1 MPSQILEVDRAAA
14 RGEIGRGA
22 AHGHALAGQRPR
34 HQAGH
39 VAQMPVAHGQVIAF
53 LDEIDRTVGES
64 DFELQLPVLPG
75 SLVKNRRHAAAAE
88 NHRNA
93 DPHLP
98 GRFKTARFERGLAG
112 LEFGEHPHAALVER
126 LSVIG
131 QAERAGRAVTEPH
144 AEPRFQPRD
153 GLADGRARQVQ
164 AGGRGS
170 KAASLDHRHK
180 LMNAGKAICHRVPIV
195 ATEDTVSGKFVGTAN
210 LYRPNIVAAVSIEQ
224 ERTMN
229 QQVRI
234 GTAKRWAMAEFGR
247 QNLTLVDGKVP
258 NPAANEI
265 LVKIAAVALNYRDT
279 LLVDDGF
286 GFSLP
291 GGQPLV
297 PGSDAAGVVVAT
309 GPDVS
314 RFKAG
319 DRVISTF
326 IPGWIDGLGFGTAR
340 HPNDIV
346 LGGSRQGMLAEYV
359 VLDEN
364 WAVKSPEHLSD
375 VEASTLPCAG
385 LTAWT
390 ALVER
395 GKVQAGQTVVVQGTG
410 GVALFGL
417 QIAAMHGA
425 EVIVVSGDDDKLC
438 AGQGARR
445 EARHQPQQ
453 GGLGRGGLSAY
464 Q

>member
-1 MPSQILEVDRAAA
+1 
-14 RGEIGRGA
+14 
-22 AHGHALAGQRPR
+22 
-34 HQAGH
+34 
-39 VAQMPVAHGQVIAF
+39 
-53 LDEIDRTVGES
+53 
-64 DFELQLPVLPG
+64 
-75 SLVKNRRHAAAAE
+75 
-88 NHRNA
+88 
-93 DPHLP
+93 
-98 GRFKTARFERGLAG
+98 
-112 LEFGEHPHAALVER
+112 
-126 LSVIG
+126 
-131 QAERAGRAVTEPH
+131 
-144 AEPRFQPRD
+144 
-153 GLADGRARQVQ
+153 
-164 AGGRGS
+164 
-170 KAASLDHRHK
+170 
-180 LMNAGKAICHRVPIV
+180 
-195 ATEDTVSGKFVGTAN
+195 
-210 LYRPNIVAAVSIEQ
+210 
-224 ERTMN
+224 
-229 QQVRI
+229 
-234 GTAKRWAMAEFGR
+234 MAEFGR
-247 QNLTLVDGKVP
+247 QNLTLADGRVP

-359 VLDEN
+359 ALDEN

-425 EVIVVSGDDDKLC
+425 EVIVVSGDDAKLSR
-438 AGQGARR
+438 AKALGARHGINR
-445 EARHQPQQ
+445 SKEDWVEAVYRLTNDRGADHILEIV
-453 GGLGRGGLSAY
+453 GGAHLARSLEAAAVGGRISLIGILEGLEISGHFAPLARKRLIVEGIQVGHRRALEDLVRAVDANGIKPAIEAEY
-464 Q
+464 ALAELPAALDRLARGPFGKVVVRVAG